1 MRRVSRGMGRSY
13 VFDFVGSGM
22 ILANIL
28 NLDTLNHKIVMLL
41 FCNLRVLHIAN
52 ELLIGLDLVFEVVNS
67 LVEFGV
73 FCL

>member
-13 VFDFVGSGM
+13 VFDFVGSGI

-28 NLDTLNHKIVMLL
+28 NLNTFDHNIIMLL
-41 FCNLRVLHIAN
+41 FRNLRVFHITN
-52 ELLIGLDLVFEVVNS
+52 EFLIGLDLVFEVVNS

-73 FCL
+73 FFR